1 MKHLLTLCALVAGLS
16 LSAQAQ
22 KFGHIDAQQLLL
34 NLPERADAQ
43 VQIESAAK
51 EYETEMVRMQTEL
64 QTKYG
69 EYQEKAATWPDAI
82 RQQKERELQTLD
94 AGLQEFA
101 QTVQLDLSTMEES
114 LLTPMIQRVQQAIE
128 EVGKEHGFTYIFDS
142 SMGATLYNGGEDV
155 SSLVKT
161 KLGL

>member
-1 MKHLLTLCALVAGLS
+1 MKHLLTLFALVAGLS

>member
-1 MKHLLTLCALVAGLS
+1 MKHLLTLFALVAGLS

-43 VQIESAAK
+43 VQI
-51 EYETEMVRMQTEL
+51 EL